1 MPRDNPIS
9 LQFYEEVAPLL
20 NELARAMC
28 IALDQ
33 KHAVLCA
40 VSESTRL
47 ILEEQAGKRGID
59 VAAARDRGQYV
70 CLDGVDVL
78 SEITHRGR
86 PDPVRFHEVIGGHVK
101 RLVRDYAGVW
111 MYGELAAIM
120 WGQGVERGAIEL
132 DRLWASLAES
142 EPVVLCAAFP
152 VEALTW
158 PIVVKALQQEVAE
171 QVRKLAKGSSI
182 ALAIH
187 HGPTG
192 S

>member
-40 VSESTRL
+40 VSEGTRL
-47 ILEEQAGKRGID
+47 LLEEQAAKRGID
-59 VAAARDRGQYV
+59 VAAARERGQCV
-70 CLDGVDVL
+70 FLDGVDLL
-78 SEITHRGR
+78 SEITLRGM

-152 VEALTW
+152 VEALSW

-171 QVRKLAKGSSI
+171 QVRKLAKGSAI